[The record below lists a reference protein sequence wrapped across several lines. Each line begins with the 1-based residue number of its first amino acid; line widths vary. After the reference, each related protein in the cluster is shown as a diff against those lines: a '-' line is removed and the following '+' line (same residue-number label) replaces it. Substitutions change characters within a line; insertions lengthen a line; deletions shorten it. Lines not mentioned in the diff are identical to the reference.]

1 MPVKEIASI
10 LSESMPEKDIAS
22 TLSTVA
28 LISLIISG
36 LMYIFSVMSVVKR
49 LKSHKKKSSGTGILC
64 VILATLFAVIA
75 FQLYIGFSLWFIIGI
90 IIVDSVFV
98 MLLTE

>member
-1 MPVKEIASI
+1 
-10 LSESMPEKDIAS
+10 MPEKDIAS

-36 LMYIFSVMSVVKR
+36 LMYIFSIMSVVKR
-49 LKSHKKKSSGTGILC
+49 LKSQKKKSSGTGILC

-90 IIVDSVFV
+90 IIADSVFV